1 MNTIYNMKHVF
12 GVWLVE
18 VHAPDGTPMLIN
30 HKGTEEEAW
39 EKAMRAEPEF
49 A

>member
-1 MNTIYNMKHVF
+1 MNTIYNMKQVF

-18 VHAPDGTPMLIN
+18 VHASVGTPMLIN

-39 EKAMRAEPEF
+39 ENAMRAEPEP